1 MARPGTEVAVPFV
14 IDASVAACWFFPD
27 ETHPVASRSW
37 LRIHDDEAIVPAH
50 WWFEVRNI
58 MLVGERRGRSTGQ
71 RTGFAIE
78 RLARMAIR
86 HAPTPPDADVFAL
99 ARKHRLTFY
108 DAAYLE
114 LARRE
119 DIALATL
126 DNELATAA
134 RNEQVSL
141 VSPASDPA

>member
-1 MARPGTEVAVPFV
+1 LPFV
-14 IDASVAACWFFPD
+14 IDASVAACWFFAD
-27 ETHPVASRSW
+27 ETHPVASQSW

-50 WWFEVRNI
+50 WWFEVRNT
-58 MLVGERRGRSTGQ
+58 MLVGERRERSTEQ
-71 RTGFAIE
+71 RTSFAMD

-86 HAPTPPDADVFAL
+86 LAPMPRDADVFAL

-114 LARRE
+114 LAQRE
-119 DIALATL
+119 GLALATL
-126 DNELATAA
+126 DDQLAAAA

-141 VSPASDPA
+141 VAVASDTA